1 MLCAHVTICGGLRC
15 WIVGPARASC
25 ENAHVDFDL
34 SPDHELIR
42 ATVRDFAQGEV
53 APVAEQLDRTKSFP
67 YDIVA
72 KLGKLN
78 LMGIPFP
85 EEYGGGG
92 GDTLAYALA
101 VEELTRVDSSVAI
114 TLCAHT
120 SLGTQ
125 PIYLF
130 GTEEQKREWL
140 PRLCSG
146 ERLGAFGLTEPEAGS
161 DAGNTRTR
169 ARLSDGEWVIDG
181 AKQFITNAG
190 TDISG
195 VVCITA
201 VTGQMSNGDPHNATT
216 EISNLIVPNGTAG
229 YEQGEPY
236 RKMGWNASDTRPLS
250 FSDCRVPEENLL
262 GPRAAG
268 FKQFLHILD
277 IGRIGVA
284 AMGVGLAQ
292 GALDQALAYAKQR
305 KAFGKPISKF
315 QAIQGK
321 LADMSTEIAAAR
333 LLVYKAAREKDH
345 GRNFTLTAA
354 QAKLKTGRLA
364 VRCAEEAVQIHGGYG
379 YIEEY
384 PVCRFYRDA
393 KILTIGEGTDEV
405 QQMVIARA
413 LGA

>member
-1 MLCAHVTICGGLRC
+1 M
-15 WIVGPARASC
+15 
-25 ENAHVDFDL
+25 DFDL
-34 SPDHELIR
+34 SGEHRLIQT
-42 ATVRDFAQGEV
+42 TVRDFAQQEV
-53 APVAEQLDRTKSFP
+53 APVAEELDREKRFP
-67 YDIVA
+67 YEIVA
-72 KLGKLN
+72 KLGELG

-85 EEYGGGG
+85 ERYGGGG
-92 GDTLAYALA
+92 GDSLAYALA
-101 VEELTRVDSSVAI
+101 VEELARVDSSVAI

-130 GTEEQKREWL
+130 GSEEQKQEWL
-140 PRLCSG
+140 PDLCAG
-146 ERLGAFGLTEPEAGS
+146 RKLGAFGLTEPEAGS
-161 DAGNTRTR
+161 DAGNVRTQ
-169 ARLSDGEWVIDG
+169 ARLEGGEWVIDG

-190 TDISG
+190 TEISG
-195 VVCITA
+195 MVCITA
-201 VTGQMSNGDPHNATT
+201 RTGPE
-216 EISNLIVPNGTAG
+216 EISNLIVPNGTPG

-250 FSDCRVPEENLL
+250 FDGARVPEGNLL
-262 GPRAAG
+262 GPRGMG
-268 FKQFLHILD
+268 FRQFLQVLD

-292 GALDQALAYAKQR
+292 GALDEALSYAR
-305 KAFGKPISKF
+305 ERRAFGKPISKY
-315 QAIQGK
+315 QAIQIK
-321 LADMSTEIAAAR
+321 LADMSTEIEAAR
-333 LLVYKAAREKDH
+333 LLVHKAAIQKDR
-345 GRNFTLTAA
+345 GEPFSLTAA

-413 LGA
+413 LGV

>member
-1 MLCAHVTICGGLRC
+1 M
-15 WIVGPARASC
+15 
-25 ENAHVDFDL
+25 DFDL
-34 SPDHELIR
+34 SPDHQLIQR
-42 ATVRDFAQGEV
+42 TVREFAEGEV
-53 APVAEQLDRTKSFP
+53 APVAEELDRTKAFP
-67 YDIVA
+67 YAIVA
-72 KLGKLN
+72 QLAKLN

-101 VEELTRVDSSVAI
+101 VEELARVDSSVAI

-125 PIYLF
+125 PIYLY
-130 GTEEQKREWL
+130 GSEAQKREWL
-140 PRLCSG
+140 PRLCAG
-146 ERLGAFGLTEPEAGS
+146 EILGAFGLTEPEAGS

-169 ARLSDGEWVIDG
+169 ARLQEGEWVIDG

-201 VTGQMSNGDPHNATT
+201 VTGEHDAPGGGDGSTAK
-216 EISNLIVPNGTAG
+216 EISNLLVPHGTPG

-250 FSDCRVPEENLL
+250 FSDCHVSEDHLL
-262 GPRAAG
+262 GPRGQG
-268 FKQFLHILD
+268 FKQFLHVLD

-305 KAFGKPISKF
+305 RAFGKPIAKF
-315 QAIQGK
+315 QAIQAK

-333 LLVYKAAREKDH
+333 LLVQKAAREKDA

-379 YIEEY
+379 FIEEY